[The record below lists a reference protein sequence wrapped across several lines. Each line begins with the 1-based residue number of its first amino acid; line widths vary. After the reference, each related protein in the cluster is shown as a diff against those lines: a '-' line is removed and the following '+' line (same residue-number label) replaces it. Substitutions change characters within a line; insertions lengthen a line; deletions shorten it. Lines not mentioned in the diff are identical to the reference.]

1 MEAGAARV
9 LTAFRDMLASESEQV
24 ENFSLD
30 PGGLDLVRPTGR
42 VRLSIPE
49 AQLHALLAGSPL
61 DPGQGI
67 SAEENA
73 AALMRIHLDE
83 SLATRDAHESGW
95 WTYLDGFFHPVPP
108 WEAREHRRH
117 GR

>member
-24 ENFSLD
+24 ENFSLQ
-30 PGGLDLVRPTGR
+30 PGGLDLVRSTGR
-42 VRLSIPE
+42 VRLSIAE
-49 AQLHALLAGSPL
+49 AELHALLACSPL

-95 WTYLDGFFHPVPP
+95 WTYSDGFFHPLPP